1 MGPSAQASSTPS
13 QTSTAEPSTGSIH
26 RPTPVG
32 EVPRWIGGPQ
42 GEGAGASANEG
53 NRAARQAAGI
63 ASVAAL
69 DDEFRPAQLTVN
81 VGTTVVWTNEGQ
93 NPHTVTAADRAFDSG
108 TLESGESFSVTFE
121 EAGEVLYYC
130 QIHGEPGSGMRG
142 VIIVEAPAAE
152 ESDDVSPT
160 TAPDVLAATGQD
172 LMPLALV
179 AAALAISGLA
189 ALRVGWALEG
199 RRRRVR

>member
-1 MGPSAQASSTPS
+1 M
-13 QTSTAEPSTGSIH
+13 
-26 RPTPVG
+26 
-32 EVPRWIGGPQ
+32 
-42 GEGAGASANEG
+42 
-53 NRAARQAAGI
+53 
-63 ASVAAL
+63 AAL

-179 AAALAISGLA
+179 AVALAISGLA